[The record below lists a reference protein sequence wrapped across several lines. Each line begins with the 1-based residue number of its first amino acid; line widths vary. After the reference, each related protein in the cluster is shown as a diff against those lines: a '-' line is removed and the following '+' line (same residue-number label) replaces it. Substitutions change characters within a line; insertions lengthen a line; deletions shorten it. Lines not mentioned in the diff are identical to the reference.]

1 MKRQAAGAAVIA
13 CALAMPARAGLVLE
27 PAWRPLGR
35 LSGLGPPR
43 CSRLRTAEP
52 FVQMIVEAA
61 ATQGQDASLIKAIV
75 HVESGFDAGAVSAK
89 GAMGLMQLM
98 PATAQQLGLDD
109 ARTQLLDPA
118 VNLRVGAQHLSRLLR
133 LFPQRL
139 DLALAAYNAGEGAVL
154 KYAGIP
160 PYAET
165 QAYVRSVLD
174 WYRVYSESLP
184 VPSPCGTR

>member
-1 MKRQAAGAAVIA
+1 MKRHAAGAAVIA

-35 LSGLGPPR
+35 LSGLGPR
-43 CSRLRTAEP
+43 CSRLHMAEP
-52 FVQMIVEAA
+52 FVQMIGEAA
-61 ATQGQDASLIKAIV
+61 AVNGQDASLIKAIV

-118 VNLRVGAQHLSRLLR
+118 VNLRVGAQHLARLLR

-174 WYRVYSESLP
+174 WYRVYSESTYAP
-184 VPSPCGTR
+184 PPCPAR

>member
-1 MKRQAAGAAVIA
+1 MRRHAAAAAIA
-13 CALAMPARAGLVLE
+13 CALAIPAHAGMVLE
-27 PAWRPLGR
+27 PAWRPPGR
-35 LSGLGPPR
+35 LSGLGPR
-43 CSRLRTAEP
+43 CSRLRPAEP
-52 FVQMIVEAA
+52 FLQMIGEVA

-75 HVESGFDAGAVSAK
+75 HVESGFDARAVSPK

-109 ARTQLLDPA
+109 APLRLLDPA
-118 VNLRVGAQHLSRLLR
+118 VNLRVGSQHLARLLR

-154 KYAGIP
+154 KHAGIP

-165 QAYVRSVLD
+165 QAYVRSVLE
-174 WYRVYSESLP
+174 WYRVYSESTALP
-184 VPSPCGTR
+184 PPCPGR